1 MTNLS
6 LLTANLDFRGS
17 GGPYKDRTSTKIADY
32 LLSQN
37 PTFIALQEAGGTQ
50 PSTKPR
56 YLNVDEYQKFLLAEK
71 LAKELETELR
81 KRGYGVIYPKS
92 DKSNAVSTRL
102 FYFSDNIELIKELPP
117 IYDVL
122 PCRQSGGLFKINN
135 KTIAVFSLHF
145 PLLENCPVEKIE
157 MWDKYIHFAS
167 EANDTY
173 DHVILAGDFNESMSG
188 NFNGISIL
196 DTSSAFKLKEMREH
210 MIDASEDLPTW
221 TDKKLDHIFVT
232 PNTKIKDYS
241 TIDNNFSDHKALQ
254 LTFNV

>member
-6 LLTANLDFRGS
+6 LLTANLDYRGS

-71 LAKELETELR
+71 LAKELDTELR

-117 IYDVL
+117 IYDEFY
-122 PCRQSGGLFKINN
+122 CRQSGGLFKINN

-145 PLLENCPVEKIE
+145 PLFENRPVEKKE
-157 MWDKYIHFAS
+157 MWDKYIQFAS
-167 EANDTY
+167 QASKLY
-173 DHVILAGDFNESMSG
+173 DHIILAGDFNESP
-188 NFNGISIL
+188 NNETTLPDKIV
-196 DTSSAFKLKEMREH
+196 EMEQY
-210 MIDASEDLPTW
+210 MVNASRDLPTW
-221 TDKKLDHIFVT
+221 SNKKLDHIFIT
-232 PNTKIKDYS
+232 PNSKIENYS
-241 TIDNNFSDHKALQ
+241 TLDNHFSDHKALQ
-254 LTFNV
+254 VTFTV

>member
-56 YLNVDEYQKFLLAEK
+56 YLNVDDYQKFLLAEK
-71 LAKELETELR
+71 LAKELDTELK

-117 IYDVL
+117 IYDDFY
-122 PCRQSGGLFKINN
+122 CRQSGGLFKINN

-145 PLLENCPVEKIE
+145 PLFGNRSVEK
-157 MWDKYIHFAS
+157 K
-167 EANDTY
+167 
-173 DHVILAGDFNESMSG
+173 
-188 NFNGISIL
+188 
-196 DTSSAFKLKEMREH
+196 R
-210 MIDASEDLPTW
+210 
-221 TDKKLDHIFVT
+221 
-232 PNTKIKDYS
+232 
-241 TIDNNFSDHKALQ
+241 
-254 LTFNV
+254 NVG